1 MNFTINWVHFTPWAS
16 LFGGILIGLAS
27 IMMLAVSGRIAGISG
42 ILGGLMQVQNTPAGH
57 YSWRMAFLLGLLGS
71 SALYGLFFTMPS
83 AQIDASDLTLVAAGL
98 LVGFGTRMGSGC
110 TSGHAV
116 CGLGR
121 LSMRSLVA
129 TLSFMAAGFV
139 TAYIFFHVILGDAT

>member
-1 MNFTINWVHFTPWAS
+1 M
-16 LFGGILIGLAS
+16 
-27 IMMLAVSGRIAGISG
+27 
-42 ILGGLMQVQNTPAGH
+42 
-57 YSWRMAFLLGLLGS
+57 Y